1 VDKLN
6 SLLKKLWGRMA
17 IFISNMLYLAAI
29 GGGGGG
35 GGATYI
41 VRNKPLI
48 GWQSLYDVGD
58 VTASEFVDGFP
69 ASAVWSGDTYTR
81 WKSPA
86 SGLTSFERSLTF
98 FKSGSGSVDYVGI
111 AGHNL
116 GDNEISYQLFSSTDG
131 VSWTDETPARVP
143 VDNSAIIE
151 HFDSVVGPYFKLVF
165 VVPAETEGV
174 TVAHVK
180 IGRILQLE
188 RPRYVGDIPAGMDT
202 QVEKIASKSYSGQ
215 HLGSVLISQGNKFSI
230 TQENNTPGFIR
241 APALQNFF
249 RHAHL
254 LQKLSNGPTETFFF
268 AWRPDDLPL
277 EVQYCG
283 ETTSFNAPTNQRAN
297 GLMQWSMSGDAYL

>member
-1 VDKLN
+1 
-6 SLLKKLWGRMA
+6 MA
-17 IFISNMLYLAAI
+17 IFISNALYLAAI
-29 GGGGGG
+29 G

-48 GWQSLYDVGD
+48 GWQSLYDVDG
-58 VTASEFVDGFP
+58 VTSSDSVDGFP

-86 SGLTSFERSLTF
+86 SGLTPFERSLTF
-98 FKSGSGSVDYVGI
+98 VKSGDGDVDYIGI

-116 GDNEISYQLFSSTDG
+116 GANSISYRLFSSADG
-131 VSWTDETPARVP
+131 ISYTPVFIEKTP
-143 VDNSAIIE
+143 SDNSAIIE
-151 HFDSVVGPYFKLVF
+151 HFDANPGPYFKLVF
-165 VVPAETEGV
+165 NVPASTDGA

-180 IGRILQLE
+180 LGRILQLQ
-188 RPRYVGDIPAGMDT
+188 RPRYVGDVPGGMDT

-230 TQENNTPGFIR
+230 TQENNTPDFIR
-241 APALQNFF
+241 SDALQNFF
-249 RHAHL
+249 SHAHL
-254 LQKLSNGPTETFFF
+254 LRKLSNGPTETFFF

-283 ETTSFNAPTNQRAN
+283 ETTSFSPPTNQRAN